1 MPVLQGRRHG
11 GHRLARVRGR
21 RQRAPPASVR
31 GVREALH
38 DLRARRAFDAHGGE
52 DQRKPC
58 SLRRR
63 KNPHWL
69 YARIAQTTGSHGVCR
84 AGDQPHRT
92 AHSRARRARDPEPR
106 DRRNGDARAEEDGRR
121 RLHPLRFRIRG
132 FSARGRLPRRDPRG
146 EETRHQARAPYRE
159 VMFTAA
165 DHGFM
170 EQALELAGRGLNTT
184 TPNPRVGCVIVKDGA
199 LVGSGWHEKAGLPHA
214 EVLAL
219 KEAGDRA
226 RGAALYANLEPCSH
240 HGRTPPCVDAIV
252 ASGIKRVVAAMQ
264 DPSPKVAGSG
274 FAKLRTAG
282 ITVEHGLKEDEAR
295 ELNIGFVSRMTRGR
309 PWMRM
314 KIAASLDGRTAL
326 ANGKSQWITGE
337 AARQDG
343 HRWRARACA
352 LLTGFG
358 TVRDDDPQL
367 NVRGVDTPRQP
378 LKIVVDSKFETSPSA
393 RLLEEGKTL
402 VVGAVNDARRI
413 ASLKKAGAEVVI
425 IPNDGGKVELF
436 KLMEELARRE
446 LNEIHVEAGAKLN
459 GSLLRAGVVDELLVY
474 LAPSVIG
481 DSGRGMFHLPE
492 ITELSRASAL
502 KIREAERIGPD
513 LRILARI

>member
-1 MPVLQGRRHG
+1 ML
-11 GHRLARVRGR
+11 
-21 RQRAPPASVR
+21 
-31 GVREALH
+31 
-38 DLRARRAFDAHGGE
+38 
-52 DQRKPC
+52 
-58 SLRRR
+58 
-63 KNPHWL
+63 
-69 YARIAQTTGSHGVCR
+69 
-84 AGDQPHRT
+84 
-92 AHSRARRARDPEPR
+92 
-106 DRRNGDARAEEDGRR
+106 
-121 RLHPLRFRIRG
+121 
-132 FSARGRLPRRDPRG
+132 
-146 EETRHQARAPYRE
+146 
-159 VMFTAA
+159 TAA
-165 DHGFM
+165 DHEFM
-170 EQALELAGRGLNTT
+170 EQALELAGRGLYTT
-184 TPNPRVGCVIVKDGA
+184 TPNPRVGCVIVKDGV

-226 RGAALYANLEPCSH
+226 RGAALYVNLEPCSH

-264 DPSPKVAGSG
+264 DPNPKVAGSG

-295 ELNIGFVSRMTRGR
+295 ELNIGFVSRMARGR

-337 AARQDG
+337 AARLDG

-352 LLTGFG
+352 VLTGFG

-367 NVRGVDTPRQP
+367 NVRGVDTPRQS

-393 RLLEEGKTL
+393 RLLKQGKTL
-402 VVGAVNDARRI
+402 VVGAVNDAKRI
-413 ASLKKAGAEVVI
+413 ASLREAGAEVVI
-425 IPNDGGKVELF
+425 IPNEHGKVELF

-446 LNEIHVEAGAKLN
+446 LNEIHVEAGTKLN
-459 GSLLRAGVVDELLVY
+459 GSLLQAGVVDELLVY

-492 ITELSRASAL
+492 ITELSQASAL
-502 KIREAERIGPD
+502 EIREVERIGAD